1 MNTTFTLEHHVKP
14 LWQYAQ
20 EKIELLQ
27 QDFCM
32 ELTANE
38 IQHMMQLTNEVA
50 VDQYAHT
57 LIMTKL

>member
-1 MNTTFTLEHHVKP
+1 MNTTSTLEYHVKP

-20 EKIELLQ
+20 EKIELLRE
-27 QDFCM
+27 DFRM
-32 ELTANE
+32 DLTAHE
-38 IQHMMQLTNEVA
+38 IQHMMQLTSEVA